1 MRNYE
6 FIKGVILEKHKNIDS
21 EEYLDKYIK
30 ILLEYRLCE
39 SDKYTEKHHILPR
52 CSFPKYVNEKWN
64 IIEID
69 YETHKLSHLYLF
81 KAINDRMYQRP
92 LNWMMN
98 YYKDSEETS
107 RAAKRGWVKLKE
119 SEEKYNK
126 WRKSKSESMKLLTSE
141 EQTRR
146 ANIYWN
152 NITDEDYIKF
162 CEKIKSYWTEDK
174 RIEKSKQINEYYS
187 NIDNVEKK
195 KKETKDRWDSL
206 DDEYRNKFK
215 EKMSF
220 INKNENKRLDAS
232 DKIKKKWKDSD
243 YLEKMKNRKKR
254 SGLKIKIIKSDGPVE
269 IFENMEDIVREYN
282 FSTHLIRKY
291 RDTNKIVLEKHLN
304 NKNIILLGS
313 IIETLKN

>member
-1 MRNYE
+1 MRDFN
-6 FIKGVILEKHKNIDS
+6 FIKEKFIKKHINIDS
-21 EEYLDKYIK
+21 SEYLDKYINFIK
-30 ILLEYRLCE
+30 SYNIKENCNYF
-39 SDKYTEKHHILPR
+39 EKHHILPR
-52 CSFPKYVNEKWN
+52 STFPEFSNENWN
-64 IIEID
+64 LIELD
-69 YETHKLSHLYLF
+69 YNSHRLVHLLLF
-81 KAINDRMYQRP
+81 KAINDRRYQRP
-92 LNWMMN
+92 LNWMMG
-98 YYKDSEETS
+98 YYKNHEEIS
-107 RAAKRGWVKLKE
+107 NAAKKGWINLKNNE
-119 SEEKYNK
+119 GKYNK
-126 WRKSKSESMKLLTSE
+126 WRECKSENMKLLTSE

-174 RIEKSKQINEYYS
+174 RIEKSKQMNEYYS

-254 SGLKIKIIKSDGPVE
+254 SGLKIKIIKSDGLVE
-269 IFENMEDIVREYN
+269 IFENMEDIVREYS

-291 RDTNKIVLEKHLN
+291 RDKNKIVLEKHLN